1 METGESILSN
11 GAANGK
17 YRLAK
22 LHSGLIADVLDGF
35 GTWGAL
41 DPSILCVTKHCT
53 KVLARAFTVRWRPT
67 RKSHYVLASQDST
80 WNQVK
85 DFLIPEKP
93 VGTGLIYTG
102 GVEGG
107 LLRNFALAGGF
118 SATEMQMRGFEA
130 MILGGAIRD
139 AHVVKHLDMPVWATN
154 FTPMDTQGNYQVAEI
169 GTWTPIGG
177 VNIRT
182 GDWLFAD
189 ETGVLVIPQDI
200 ADDVLCK
207 AMDLAGTEDEI
218 DRRAS
223 SGEGVFDIVADIGH
237 L

>member
-1 METGESILSN
+1 METGESIPSK

-17 YRLAK
+17 DRLER

-35 GTWGAL
+35 GAWGAL
-41 DPSILCVTKHCT
+41 DPSILCMTKQCK
-53 KVLARAFTVRWRPT
+53 KVLARAFTIRWRPT
-67 RKSHYVLASQDST
+67 RKSHQVLAPQDST

-85 DFLIPEKP
+85 DFLVPEIPI
-93 VGTGLIYTG
+93 GSGMIYTG

-118 SATEMQMRGFEA
+118 SATEMQKRGFDA
-130 MILGGAIRD
+130 MILGGGIRD
-139 AHVVKHLDMPVWATN
+139 AHVVKQLDMPVWATN

-169 GTWTPIGG
+169 GTWTPVGG

-189 ETGVLVIPQDI
+189 ETGVLVIPQDM
-200 ADDVLCK
+200 ADDVLRK

-223 SGEGVFDIVADIGH
+223 SGEGVFDIVADVGH